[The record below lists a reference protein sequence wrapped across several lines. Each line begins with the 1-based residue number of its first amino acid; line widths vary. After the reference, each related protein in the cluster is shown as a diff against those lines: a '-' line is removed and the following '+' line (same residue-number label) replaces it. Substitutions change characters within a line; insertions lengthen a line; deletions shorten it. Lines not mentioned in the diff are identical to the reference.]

1 MEKTE
6 AAALVSAQVP
16 EVEIEDAL
24 APDEVSTDTDER
36 SAELALMRQL
46 IRDPDSMKMKLALD
60 KWVVEVAARKE
71 FKQRAALAEVRGE
84 EMLLREVRLNMPKAV
99 RKLRATPT
107 LKRGPKKADRQWWHR
122 SDRYCPFG
130 QHERLRKAGA
140 ELHRGTDEF
149 SKFLEGCKAG
159 KLAIGLKKASIQSRE
174 DVACFSHLCSCSKR
188 SLACGVP
195 CRLASL
201 HACGE
206 GGDGGS
212 SSESGWNG
220 RLTFR
225 EHRYQRAHGSAGR

>member
-1 MEKTE
+1 MEKAE
-6 AAALVSAQVP
+6 AAAKVSAQVP

-46 IRDPDSMKMKLALD
+46 IRDPESMKKKLAVG

-107 LKRGPKKADRQWWHR
+107 LKRGPKKALVADQL
-122 SDRYCPFG
+122 DTVLMDNEG
-130 QHERLRKAGA
+130 LRKAGA
-140 ELHRGTDEF
+140 ERYRGADEF

-195 CRLASL
+195 CRLAAL